1 MWNVSLTTASARAN
15 ARSASPIEC
24 VKPTPTLVPHSGWTS
39 GLPASAAWSI
49 STTGG
54 SGSQSTSISSTASS
68 ARSGLSATTIATI
81 SPTWRARSR
90 QRAHWG
96 AWRTSNLTT
105 AASPGGTAPKSG
117 KGFIQRSTAANVRT
131 RTTPGAAAAAAVRML
146 LMTAWACGERRKA
159 AWSMPGI
166 ARSSTKRPSPRR
178 NRGSSRRF
186 TDAPKYFAP
195 MARPARDYTPAF
207 RAWNRALSS
216 LAHSRSRRRL
226 PMVRRSIVLVALV
239 LAALVAVT
247 LPAQSQAPIKIGV
260 IEPLSGPV
268 AASGNYI
275 RMGAEIARD
284 WINAKGGVN
293 GRKVDLLIE
302 DNKSD
307 PKEAASAAEKLIVRD
322 KVPAIMGAWGSSM
335 TLAAMPKLEEYG
347 VPMVVET
354 SSAASITK
362 RGNPWIFRISPPSE
376 MEALGLEQY
385 VDKLGVKQA
394 DFLAVN
400 TDWGRGSV
408 TAFGDMLKKKGAA
421 VGAAEFMEQA
431 ATDMNAQITK
441 IKSTNGYT
449 LFLTTAVEQITL
461 VLKQGREH
469 RLTRK
474 VITTGG
480 SSSPS
485 QLIKQSGAAAE
496 GSYHIVFFMPWFP
509 EAMPDGRLAKAFVDE
524 WAKRG
529 HPFEGLT
536 EGFRGH
542 DGIATIAEAIRLAG
556 KDEAAAVRDAL
567 WKVSLMGVNGPIKF
581 EKDGPAGKESG
592 QSRPSIFV
600 VQIRDGKVALPDF
613 LAKK

>member
-1 MWNVSLTTASARAN
+1 MLKRV
-15 ARSASPIEC
+15 
-24 VKPTPTLVPHSGWTS
+24 TS
-39 GLPASAAWSI
+39 
-49 STTGG
+49 T
-54 SGSQSTSISSTASS
+54 
-68 ARSGLSATTIATI
+68 
-81 SPTWRARSR
+81 
-90 QRAHWG
+90 
-96 AWRTSNLTT
+96 
-105 AASPGGTAPKSG
+105 
-117 KGFIQRSTAANVRT
+117 
-131 RTTPGAAAAAAVRML
+131 
-146 LMTAWACGERRKA
+146 
-159 AWSMPGI
+159 
-166 ARSSTKRPSPRR
+166 
-178 NRGSSRRF
+178 
-186 TDAPKYFAP
+186 
-195 MARPARDYTPAF
+195 
-207 RAWNRALSS
+207 
-216 LAHSRSRRRL
+216 
-226 PMVRRSIVLVALV
+226 VLVVLV
-239 LAALVAVT
+239 MLTLA
-247 LPAQSQAPIKIGV
+247 PAGDAQAPIKIGV
-260 IEPLSGPV
+260 IQPLSGPV

-284 WINAKGGVN
+284 WINAKGGVG
-293 GRKVDLLIE
+293 GRKIELVIE

-376 MEALGLEQY
+376 MEALGLERY
-385 VDKLGVKQA
+385 VDKLGVKNV

-400 TDWGRGSV
+400 TDWGRGSI
-408 TAFGDMLKKKGAA
+408 TAFGDMLKKKGAS
-421 VGAAEFMEQA
+421 VGATEFMDQA

-441 IKSTNGYT
+441 IKATGGDT

-461 VLKQGREH
+461 VMKQAQEQ
-469 RLTRK
+469 RLARK
-474 VITTGG
+474 IVTTGG
-480 SSSPS
+480 SSSPT
-485 QLIKQSGAAAE
+485 QLIKQAGAAAE

-509 EAMPDGRLAKAFVDE
+509 EAMPDGKLAKAFVDE
-524 WAKRG
+524 WTKRG

-542 DGIATIAEAIRLAG
+542 DGIATIAEAIRVAG
-556 KDEAAAVRDAL
+556 KDEPKAVRDAL

-592 QSRPSIFV
+592 QSQPSIFI

>member
-1 MWNVSLTTASARAN
+1 MAGSQGSA
-15 ARSASPIEC
+15 
-24 VKPTPTLVPHSGWTS
+24 TPTRSEGVPMARLSVSSMLVVV
-39 GLPASAAWSI
+39 LAI
-49 STTGG
+49 C
-54 SGSQSTSISSTASS
+54 
-68 ARSGLSATTIATI
+68 
-81 SPTWRARSR
+81 
-90 QRAHWG
+90 
-96 AWRTSNLTT
+96 
-105 AASPGGTAPKSG
+105 AASPTSA
-117 KGFIQRSTAANVRT
+117 Q
-131 RTTPGAAAAAAVRML
+131 
-146 LMTAWACGERRKA
+146 
-159 AWSMPGI
+159 
-166 ARSSTKRPSPRR
+166 
-178 NRGSSRRF
+178 
-186 TDAPKYFAP
+186 
-195 MARPARDYTPAF
+195 PAE
-207 RAWNRALSS
+207 
-216 LAHSRSRRRL
+216 
-226 PMVRRSIVLVALV
+226 
-239 LAALVAVT
+239 
-247 LPAQSQAPIKIGV
+247 PIKIGV

-284 WINAKGGVN
+284 WINARGGVL
-293 GRKVDLLIE
+293 GRKVELVIE

-385 VDKLGVKQA
+385 VDKLGVKRV

-400 TDWGRGSV
+400 TDWGRGSI
-408 TAFGDMLKKKGAA
+408 TAFGDMLKKKGAV
-421 VGAAEFMEQA
+421 VGVAEFMDQS

-441 IKSTNGYT
+441 IKAAGGDT
-449 LFLTTAVEQITL
+449 LLLTTAVEQITL
-461 VLKQGREH
+461 VLKQGQEQ

-480 SSSPS
+480 SSSPT
-485 QLIKQSGAAAE
+485 QLIKQAGAAAE

-509 EAMPDGRLAKAFVDE
+509 EAMPDAKLARAFVDE

-542 DGIATIAEAIRLAG
+542 DGIATIAEAI
-556 KDEAAAVRDAL
+556 
-567 WKVSLMGVNGPIKF
+567 
-581 EKDGPAGKESG
+581 
-592 QSRPSIFV
+592 
-600 VQIRDGKVALPDF
+600 KVAG
-613 LAKK
+613 